1 MIIIKMPPLKKVT
14 IDDLYDTINS
24 YVSDNKVIVEDY
36 TGMVNVIISMIKGG
50 HCFVMDRDILRDA
63 MESLT
68 YMYAPS
74 DEMNKDRLLQ
84 QFVDEDDEDDE
95 EESDEGG
102 DFGNMDMLRMMQMM
116 GGGPRPEPTNEE
128 VVVTK
133 ETDERCKEC
142 PTTGNTCEEQCKDGE
157 CKADESLI
165 PGENVD

>member
-1 MIIIKMPPLKKVT
+1 MVQLKKVIVDDVYET
-14 IDDLYDTINS
+14 IHSYIENS
-24 YVSDNKVIVEDY
+24 DKVVETYED
-36 TGMVNVIISMIKGG
+36 MVEIILLMIKDGY
-50 HCFVMDRDILRDA
+50 CFVMDRDILRDA

-68 YMYAPS
+68 YMYSPV
-74 DEMNKDRLLQ
+74 DEMNKDRIIQ
-84 QFVDEDDEDDE
+84 QFVDEGDSESDDEDDI
-95 EESDEGG
+95 GG
-102 DFGNMDMLRMMQMM
+102 GVDMLKMMQMM